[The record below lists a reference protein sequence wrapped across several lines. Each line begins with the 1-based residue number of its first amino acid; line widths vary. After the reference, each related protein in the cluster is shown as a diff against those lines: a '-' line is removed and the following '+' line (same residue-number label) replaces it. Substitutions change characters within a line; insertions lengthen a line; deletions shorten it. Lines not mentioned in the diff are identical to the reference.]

1 MYLLNNNKVFRCISI
16 GRDSFYRAW
25 PWPPLTYTFLHRI
38 LFCIVTLLEFYER
51 KIIIYLTAN
60 LVVS

>member
-16 GRDSFYRAW
+16 PRDSFYRAW
-25 PWPPLTYTFLHRI
+25 HPLTYTFLHRI
-38 LFCIVTLLEFYER
+38 SFCNVTLLEFYER